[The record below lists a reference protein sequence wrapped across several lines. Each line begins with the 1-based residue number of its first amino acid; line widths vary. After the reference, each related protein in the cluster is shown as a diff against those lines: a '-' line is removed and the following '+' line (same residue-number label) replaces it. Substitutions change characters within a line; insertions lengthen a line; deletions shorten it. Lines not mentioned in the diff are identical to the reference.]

1 MSESNPYEPIPYV
14 KIKHPEWT
22 KNAIIYQI
30 NTRQFTE
37 EGTLAAAEAH
47 LPRLKDLGAD
57 ILWLMPIHEIGQKHR
72 KGSLGSPYAVKDY
85 YSVNAHLGTLDD
97 LKHFVTA
104 AHELGMY
111 VILDWVANHTAWDNN
126 LVSEHPE
133 WYARDWKGDFC
144 PTPWWDWPDIIDL
157 DYQHSALR
165 EYMTKAMKYWVSEVD
180 IDGYRCDVAGFVP
193 TDFWNNVRR
202 ELDAIKPIFML
213 AEWESRDL
221 HAEAFDMTYAWSWN
235 EAVHRI
241 AMHQANLNAL
251 FVFYSWNQKAFPED
265 SMRMTFVS
273 NHDKNAWEGTEFEQ
287 FGDGLKTAMVLSVIG
302 EGMPLIYNGQEA
314 GNFKRLEFFER
325 DPIEWRS
332 HPNGDLYKSLFA
344 LKKANTALWNAQWGA
359 RMINVPNSAP
369 LEVLSF
375 VRQNEGDKVF
385 AVLNFSAQRQRVAFQ
400 ERLYRGKYLDYFAER
415 PVELGESFRL
425 TLEPWDYRVFVKSV
439 ANQAAPSQ
447 VS

>member
-1 MSESNPYEPIPYV
+1 MSESNPYEPVPYV
-14 KIKHPEWT
+14 QITHPEWT
-22 KNAIIYQI
+22 KNAVIYQI

-37 EGTLAAAEAH
+37 EGTLAAAEEH
-47 LPRLKDLGAD
+47 IPRLKDLGVD

-85 YSVNAHLGTLDD
+85 YSVNAHLGTLAD
-97 LKHFVTA
+97 LKQFVAA
-104 AHELGMY
+104 AHQHEMY
-111 VILDWVANHTAWDNN
+111 VILDWVANHTAWDCN
-126 LVSEHPE
+126 LVTEHPE

-165 EYMTKAMKYWVSEVD
+165 EYMTKAMKYWISEAG

-193 TDFWNNVRR
+193 TDFWNNVRK
-202 ELDAIKPIFML
+202 ELDAIKPVFML

-241 AMHQANLNAL
+241 AMHQANLNGL

-302 EGMPLIYNGQEA
+302 EGMPLVYNGQEA

-325 DPIEWRS
+325 DPIEWKS

-344 LKKANTALWNAQWGA
+344 LKKANTALWNARWGA
-359 RMINVPNSAP
+359 RMVNVPNSAP

-375 VRQNEGDKVF
+375 VRQNERDKVF
-385 AVLNFSAQRQRVAFQ
+385 AVLNFSAQRQNVAFQ
-400 ERLYRGKYLDYFAER
+400 ESLFCGKYLDYFSER

-425 TLEPWDYRVFVKSV
+425 PLAPWEYRVFV
-439 ANQAAPSQ
+439 Q
-447 VS
+447 

>member
-1 MSESNPYEPIPYV
+1 MSESNPYEPVPYV
-14 KIKHPEWT
+14 QITHPEWT
-22 KNAIIYQI
+22 KNAVIYQI

-37 EGTLAAAEAH
+37 EGTLAAAEEH
-47 LPRLKDLGAD
+47 IPRLKDLGVD

-85 YSVNAHLGTLDD
+85 YSVNAHLGTLAD
-97 LKHFVTA
+97 LKQFVAA
-104 AHELGMY
+104 AHQHEMY
-111 VILDWVANHTAWDNN
+111 VILDWVANHTAWDCN
-126 LVSEHPE
+126 LVTEHPE

-165 EYMTKAMKYWVSEVD
+165 EYMTKAMKYWISEAG

-193 TDFWNNVRR
+193 TDFWNNVRK
-202 ELDAIKPIFML
+202 ELDAIKPVFML

-241 AMHQANLNAL
+241 AMHQANLNGL

-302 EGMPLIYNGQEA
+302 EGMPLVYNGQEA

-325 DPIEWRS
+325 DPIEWKS

-344 LKKANTALWNAQWGA
+344 LKKANTALWNARWGA

-375 VRQNEGDKVF
+375 VRQNERDKVF
-385 AVLNFSAQRQRVAFQ
+385 AVLNFSAQRQNVAFQ
-400 ERLYRGKYLDYFAER
+400 ESLFCGKYLDYFSER

-425 TLEPWDYRVFVKSV
+425 PLAPWEYRVFV
-439 ANQAAPSQ
+439 Q
-447 VS
+447 

>member
-22 KNAIIYQI
+22 KNAVIYQI

-47 LPRLKDLGAD
+47 LSRLKDLGAD
-57 ILWLMPIHEIGQKHR
+57 ILWMMPIHEIGQKHR

-85 YSVNAHLGTLDD
+85 YSVNRHLGTLAD

-133 WYARDWKGDFC
+133 WYVRDWKGEFC

-202 ELDAIKPIFML
+202 ELDAIKPVFML

-241 AMHQANLNAL
+241 AMHQANLNGL

-287 FGDGLKTAMVLSVIG
+287 FGDGLKTAWSSPCLAKGCPSFTMAKKQPTSSDSNSSSEIPSSGDPTPTGNSTRVSSPLKKLIPHSGTLDGEREWSMFPIALRSRCSVLSAK
-302 EGMPLIYNGQEA
+302 MNA
-314 GNFKRLEFFER
+314 T
-325 DPIEWRS
+325 RS
-332 HPNGDLYKSLFA
+332 LQCSISPRNDRGSLFRSA
-344 LKKANTALWNAQWGA
+344 SIAENISTFLAN
-359 RMINVPNSAP
+359 
-369 LEVLSF
+369 
-375 VRQNEGDKVF
+375 D
-385 AVLNFSAQRQRVAFQ
+385 
-400 ERLYRGKYLDYFAER
+400 
-415 PVELGESFRL
+415 
-425 TLEPWDYRVFVKSV
+425 PWSW
-439 ANQAAPSQ
+439 ANPSE
-447 VS
+447 

>member
-1 MSESNPYEPIPYV
+1 MSESNPYEPAPYV

-22 KNAIIYQI
+22 KNAVIYQI

-37 EGTLAAAEAH
+37 EGTLTAAEAH
-47 LPRLKDLGAD
+47 LPRLKDLGVD
-57 ILWLMPIHEIGQKHR
+57 ILWLMPIHEIGDKHR

-85 YSVNAHLGTLDD
+85 YSVNTHLGTLAD

-104 AHELGMY
+104 AHEQGMY
-111 VILDWVANHTAWDNN
+111 VILDWVANHTAWDSN
-126 LVSEHPE
+126 LVTEHPE

-165 EYMTKAMKYWVSEVD
+165 EYMTTAMKYWVSEVD

-202 ELDAIKPIFML
+202 ELDAIKPVFML

-241 AMHQANLNAL
+241 AMHQANLNGL

-265 SMRMTFVS
+265 GMRMTFVS

-302 EGMPLIYNGQEA
+302 EGMPLVYNGQEA

-332 HPNGDLYKSLFA
+332 HPNGELYKSLFA
-344 LKKANTALWNAQWGA
+344 LKKDNTALWNARWGA
-359 RMINVPNSAP
+359 RMISVPNSAP

-375 VRQNEGDKVF
+375 VRQNERDKVF

-400 ERLYRGKYLDYFAER
+400 ERLYCGKYVDYFAER

-425 TLEPWDYRVFVKSV
+425 TLEPWDYRVFVKS
-439 ANQAAPSQ
+439 AADQAARSQ
-447 VS
+447 VP